1 MKNKDLSN
9 QISAT
14 YKMLR
19 LGVAVIA
26 FAFPLLLW
34 VGGHLFAGLPLAGSM
49 SAYYYSVMRDTFVGI
64 LFAVGVIL
72 FVYQGYTRF
81 EDWAL
86 NLAGGLA
93 LGIALFPMAVPS
105 TPSHNPFSLHGV
117 CAVSFFL
124 CIAYVCI
131 FRASDTLSLM
141 HHAATIAR
149 YRRWYKFLGYAMV
162 ALPVIA
168 WILISSVPGQKS
180 AIFAVELVG
189 IYVFAM
195 YWVIKSHEVSQTDSD
210 RKAARGKLRV
220 EPHGL
225 SAAVRTLP
233 ITSVDDQNPKR

>member
-1 MKNKDLSN
+1 MKTKDLSN
-9 QISAT
+9 QTSAT

-34 VGGHLFAGLPLAGSM
+34 IGGRLLAGLPLAGSM
-49 SAYYYSVMRDTFVGI
+49 SAYYYTVMRDTFVGL
-64 LFAVGVIL
+64 LFAVGIIL

-93 LGIALFPMAVPS
+93 LGIALFPVALAS
-105 TPSHNPFSLHGV
+105 EPSHNPFSLHGV

-131 FRASDTLSLM
+131 FRASDTLSLI
-141 HHAATIAR
+141 HDRETRAC
-149 YRRWYKFLGYAMV
+149 YRRWYKFLGCAMV
-162 ALPVIA
+162 GFPVIA
-168 WILISSVPGQKS
+168 WILISNIPGEKS
-180 AIFAVELVG
+180 AIFFVELSG

-195 YWVIKSHEVSQTDSD
+195 YWVVKSHEVRQTDSD
-210 RKAARGKLRV
+210 RKAALGKLHV

-225 SAAVRTLP
+225 SGAVRTLS
-233 ITSVDDQNPKR
+233 ITSADD

>member
-1 MKNKDLSN
+1 MKTKDLSN

-49 SAYYYSVMRDTFVGI
+49 SAYYYTVMRDTFVGL

-93 LGIALFPMAVPS
+93 LGIALFPMTLPS
-105 TPSHNPFSLHGV
+105 KPSHNPFSLHGV

-131 FRASDTLSLM
+131 FRASDTLSLI
-141 HHAATIAR
+141 HDCGTR
-149 YRRWYKFLGYAMV
+149 DCYRRWYKFLGWAMV
-162 ALPVIA
+162 GVPVIA
-168 WILISSVPGQKS
+168 WMLISNLPAQKS
-180 AIFAVELVG
+180 AIFFVELVG

-195 YWVIKSHEVSQTDSD
+195 YWVVKSHEVRQTDSD
-210 RKAARGKLRV
+210 RKAALGKLHV

-225 SAAVRTLP
+225 SGAVRTLS
-233 ITSVDDQNPKR
+233 ITSADD

>member
-1 MKNKDLSN
+1 MKTKDLSN

-34 VGGHLFAGLPLAGSM
+34 IGGHLFAGLPLAGSM
-49 SAYYYSVMRDTFVGI
+49 SAYYYTVMRDTFVGI

-93 LGIALFPMAVPS
+93 LGIALFPMALPS
-105 TPSHNPFSLHGV
+105 KPSHNPFSLHGV

-131 FRASDTLSLM
+131 FRASDTLSLIPDR
-141 HHAATIAR
+141 AAC
-149 YRRWYKFLGYAMV
+149 YRRWYKILGYAMV

-168 WILISSVPGQKS
+168 WILISGMPGQKS
-180 AIFAVELVG
+180 AIFFVELVG
-189 IYVFAM
+189 IYVFAT

-210 RKAARGKLRV
+210 RKAALGKLRV

-225 SAAVRTLP
+225 SAAVRTLS
-233 ITSVDDQNPKR
+233 ITPVDDQNPRR

>member
-93 LGIALFPMAVPS
+93 LG
-105 TPSHNPFSLHGV
+105 SL
-117 CAVSFFL
+117 S
-124 CIAYVCI
+124 
-131 FRASDTLSLM
+131 SLWPCPPRL
-141 HHAATIAR
+141 ATIHFR
-149 YRRWYKFLGYAMV
+149 FM
-162 ALPVIA
+162 
-168 WILISSVPGQKS
+168 
-180 AIFAVELVG
+180 
-189 IYVFAM
+189 VFA
-195 YWVIKSHEVSQTDSD
+195 
-210 RKAARGKLRV
+210 RF
-220 EPHGL
+220 L
-225 SAAVRTLP
+225 SFPVLH
-233 ITSVDDQNPKR
+233 TSAFFAHPTPCP